1 MTRLGLSHAHLG
13 QHDAVN
19 LPKRNLIC
27 YMIAVLKPC
36 SAVES
41 INHIGN
47 SHSDFKTLLVISK
60 QNKQEVIELPTEDEQ
75 CIISSQA
82 IQLHWLRTA

>member
-1 MTRLGLSHAHLG
+1 
-13 QHDAVN
+13 
-19 LPKRNLIC
+19 
-27 YMIAVLKPC
+27 MIAILKPC

-75 CIISSQA
+75 WS
-82 IQLHWLRTA
+82 